1 MSMKTAWTFVFHVVV
16 GKDPPFKRLLLKQ
29 HISGTSIIYILC
41 FKTKNGYQPKSLIAI
56 YFCLLTMSDEFD
68 NDFED
73 DFDDDIK
80 DEEDVEED
88 KS

>member
-1 MSMKTAWTFVFHVVV
+1 MTYIDV
-16 GKDPPFKRLLLKQ
+16 LKLK
-29 HISGTSIIYILC
+29 III
-41 FKTKNGYQPKSLIAI
+41 KPKSLIVI
-56 YFCLLTMSDEFD
+56 HFFLLTMSEEYD

-73 DFDDDIK
+73 DFDDDVE

>member
-1 MSMKTAWTFVFHVVV
+1 MF
-16 GKDPPFKRLLLKQ
+16 Q
-29 HISGTSIIYILC
+29 NENIC
-41 FKTKNGYQPKSLIAI
+41 QPKSLIVI

-73 DFDDDIK
+73 DFDDDIE

>member
-1 MSMKTAWTFVFHVVV
+1 MF
-16 GKDPPFKRLLLKQ
+16 Q
-29 HISGTSIIYILC
+29 N
-41 FKTKNGYQPKSLIAI
+41 KNICQPKSLIVI

-73 DFDDDIK
+73 DFDDDIE

>member
-1 MSMKTAWTFVFHVVV
+1 MF
-16 GKDPPFKRLLLKQ
+16 Q
-29 HISGTSIIYILC
+29 
-41 FKTKNGYQPKSLIAI
+41 TKNSYQPKSLIVI

-73 DFDDDIK
+73 DFDDVE
-80 DEEDVEED
+80 EEDVEED